1 MESFGMGANGANY
14 TEVDDAFKPDDP
26 FLGPL
31 KSVAPWNFKVFAAW
45 MLLVTSL
52 SLSENFLVMFATY
65 KFKQLRQPLNYIIVN
80 LSLADFLVSLIG
92 GTLSI
97 VTNYR
102 GYFFLGTWACVLEG
116 FAVTFFGIVALWS
129 LAILAFERFFVICRP
144 WGNTRLRGKHATL
157 GLLFVWAFSFI
168 CTIPPVLGWSITLV
182 HHLEDSYK
190 PSLLHLAEA
199 YNNLECLI
207 CYHQIIPVFAVS
219 NTHGRLVNTRK
230 PERQVSRM
238 VVVMILAFMVAWT
251 PYALF
256 SIIVTIQPTIYLDP
270 RLAAVPAFFAKTAA
284 VYNPVIYVFMNK
296 QLFCINVGSEK
307 IMVAAGTILNVVSS
321 CLTAGY

>member
-1 MESFGMGANGANY
+1 
-14 TEVDDAFKPDDP
+14 
-26 FLGPL
+26 
-31 KSVAPWNFKVFAAW
+31 
-45 MLLVTSL
+45 
-52 SLSENFLVMFATY
+52 
-65 KFKQLRQPLNYIIVN
+65 
-80 LSLADFLVSLIG
+80 
-92 GTLSI
+92 
-97 VTNYR
+97 
-102 GYFFLGTWACVLEG
+102 
-116 FAVTFFGIVALWS
+116 IVALWS

-168 CTIPPVLGWSITLV
+168 CTIPPVLGWSSYTVSRIGTTCEPNWYSGDPHDHMFIITFFITCFILPLGV
-182 HHLEDSYK
+182 IIVCYSK
-190 PSLLHLAEA
+190 LLRKLRK
-199 YNNLECLI
+199 
-207 CYHQIIPVFAVS
+207 VS

-296 QLFCINVGSEK
+296 QFRKCLTELFSCGKSTTEEVNLTKKRADMTGESNTGE
-307 IMVAAGTILNVVSS
+307 MSSVAARVPIASHVLAKSNEEP
-321 CLTAGY
+321 